1 MEAGTRREVRIEGG
15 VIRYREVGTGP
26 ALLFDLPDAR
36 LEAVAGSR
44 AFVPEDA
51 PGRLATLVEK
61 FFEEG
66 ARGPHGGR
74 GVGVFYGD

>member
-1 MEAGTRREVRIEGG
+1 MEAGTRREVRIGGG

-26 ALLFDLPDAR
+26 ALFLDFPDAR

-51 PGRLATLVEK
+51 PGRLATLVER

-66 ARGPHGGR
+66 AREPRGGR
-74 GVGVFYGD
+74 RVGVFSGD